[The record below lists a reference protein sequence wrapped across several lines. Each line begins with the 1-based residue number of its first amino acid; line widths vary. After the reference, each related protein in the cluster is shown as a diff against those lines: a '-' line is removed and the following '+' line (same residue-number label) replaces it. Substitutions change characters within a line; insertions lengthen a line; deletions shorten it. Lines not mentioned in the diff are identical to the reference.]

1 MQLGSSVLVSALV
14 NVAFYEKKKKK
25 ILFQPWIAY
34 KKRRKKQ
41 IQNIL
46 PTQRLIKAPGV
57 EINVIEGP
65 VFDTC
70 TFVQKWVKK
79 VQVSR
84 FVFAFILHLL
94 RTPSTES
101 AK

>member
-1 MQLGSSVLVSALV
+1 MWLFMKKIKINLVSALDCLQKE
-14 NVAFYEKKKKK
+14 EK
-25 ILFQPWIAY
+25 
-34 KKRRKKQ
+34 KKQ

-57 EINVIEGP
+57 ELNVIEGP

-70 TFVQKWVKK
+70 TFVQKRVKK